1 MSPSVVERLHVLR
14 REDPHSASA
23 APPPA
28 QRAGAV
34 QQVDDVAAAE
44 VEVGL
49 LRGHVVA
56 EGVSQAGPLQGGRDG
71 EPGWGEREGVMQSR
85 AEQRR
90 AKCGSGR
97 EGCALPRP
105 RLQTDERT
113 SGRGCGGGPRGG
125 TPGSSFCKGWGTGYM
140 REGAPGGGTA
150 EALWGGSPSPQRCCG
165 FGSSPPADWA
175 SRRTRP
181 RCCIARRPP
190 APGSA
195 PPCRRSCNTRKRR
208 SGTGAKR
215 DTMKWYCSVLHVPTH
230 GVILLIRHWRG
241 VWHGKRVVRSIPQDA
256 GCFSV

>member
-44 VEVGL
+44 AEVGL

-56 EGVSQAGPLQGGRDG
+56 EGVSQAGPLQGGREGDK
-71 EPGWGEREGVMQSR
+71 GVMRGCHAEQSR
-85 AEQRR
+85 A
-90 AKCGSGR
+90 KCRSVR
-97 EGCALPRP
+97 EVCALPRP
-105 RLQTDERT
+105 RLQTDGRT
-113 SGRGCGGGPRGG
+113 SGRGSGGEPRGG

-140 REGAPGGGTA
+140 RAGAAGGGTA
-150 EALWGGSPSPQRCCG
+150 EGLWGGSPSPRRCCG
-165 FGSSPPADWA
+165 FGSSPPAGWA

-181 RCCIARRPP
+181 RCCTARHPP

-195 PPCRRSCNTRKRR
+195 PPCRRSCNARKREWSR
-208 SGTGAKR
+208 GRGKTSY
-215 DTMKWYCSVLHVPTH
+215 DEMVL
-230 GVILLIRHWRG
+230 
-241 VWHGKRVVRSIPQDA
+241 
-256 GCFSV
+256 